1 MFVNGTWWNSFQIWA
16 RRYGERFGFVAIARG
31 NWVILIGHAREI
43 ECMSVDGVKAACG
56 EVEA

>member
-1 MFVNGTWWNSFQIWA
+1 MFTNSFQTWA
-16 RRYGERFGFVAIARG
+16 DRYAGRFGFVAVAHG